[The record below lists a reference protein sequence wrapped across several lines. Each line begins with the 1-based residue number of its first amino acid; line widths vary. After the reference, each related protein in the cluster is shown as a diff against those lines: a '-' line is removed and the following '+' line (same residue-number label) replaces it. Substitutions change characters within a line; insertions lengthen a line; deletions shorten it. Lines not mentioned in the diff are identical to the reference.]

1 MQANLKMTN
10 KIQILVL
17 RILGNEDIPLPSYAS
32 SGAAA
37 VDLYAAIKK
46 TLKLESNERTL
57 VPTGIK
63 LMLPDGY
70 EGQIRPRSGIAL
82 KHGVTVLNS
91 PGTIDPDYRGEIG
104 VLLINHGNQP
114 YQISRGDRIAQ
125 LIVAPLAQLDYK
137 IVNSLPETGRGE
149 YGFGSTGMNINI
161 YEEQ

>member
-1 MQANLKMTN
+1 MTN

-57 VPTGIK
+57 IPTGIK

-149 YGFGSTGMNINI
+149 HGFGSTGMNINI
-161 YEEQ
+161 YEDQ